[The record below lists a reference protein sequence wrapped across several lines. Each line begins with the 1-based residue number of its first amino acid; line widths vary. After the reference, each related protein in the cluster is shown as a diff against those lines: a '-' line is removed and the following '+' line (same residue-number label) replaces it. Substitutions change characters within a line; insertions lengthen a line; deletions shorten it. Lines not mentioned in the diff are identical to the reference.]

1 VGISTIKVKNDSEK
15 KSTDKGRNYGGC
27 WPTKEQQLL
36 LQASLL
42 QGNVAIDAWH
52 KWKSIVD
59 LNNIDPG
66 SYRLFP
72 LSFFNLRFNGIE
84 DPLMNIFQWVYRLT
98 RGKNEILLKNISELL
113 KHFHKEGIQI
123 MLLKGTSLTL
133 LYYKDC
139 GLRPMIDFDMLVRT
153 EEASDAIRLLTKLG
167 WRSTMTPLKGF
178 IKIGVLTKLGW
189 TPKERR
195 LEDFSKEYI
204 SVRHAHDFINPD
216 KFTIDLHW
224 HLLHGYND
232 VNADFDFWHAA
243 VRTTVNEVPTLV
255 LNPTDLLLHVCGHGV
270 KWNYVPP
277 IRWIADA
284 ITILNNTAD
293 EINWDRMISLAERHR
308 LILPIKEALN
318 YLRSVFQ
325 TPVPETVLKEL
336 RTFSISRTEYFEY
349 RTRTRSPGILDGL
362 LELHLLYRFYS
373 RQTGKANVFWKIVR
387 FPKFLQ
393 HVFGMDRI
401 WDLML
406 YVLFELIRRII
417 QMLAF
422 FKRYLQNMIAK
433 K

>member
-1 VGISTIKVKNDSEK
+1 MFQEKNSTH
-15 KSTDKGRNYGGC
+15 TARNYGGC

-42 QGNVAIDAWH
+42 QGNVATDAWH

-72 LSFFNLRFNGIE
+72 LSFINLGFNGIE

-98 RGKNEILLKNISELL
+98 RDKNEILFKNISELL
-113 KHFHKEGIQI
+113 NHFHNEGIQI
-123 MLLKGTSLTL
+123 MLLKGTSLIL
-133 LYYKDC
+133 LYYKDY
-139 GLRPMIDFDMLVRT
+139 GLRPMIDFDMLVHT
-153 EEASDAIRLLTKLG
+153 EEASDAIKLLTKLG
-167 WRSTMTPLKGF
+167 WRSTITPLKGF
-178 IKIGVLTKLGW
+178 IKIGFLTKLGW
-189 TPKERR
+189 IPKERP

-204 SVRHAHDFINPD
+204 SVRHAHDLINPD

-232 VNADFDFWHAA
+232 VNADSDFWDGA

-255 LNPTDLLLHVCGHGV
+255 LNPTDQLLHVCAHGV
-270 KWNYVPP
+270 KWNSVPP

-284 ITILNNTAD
+284 VTIVNNAQD
-293 EINWDRMISLAERHR
+293 GINWDRMIFLAQRHQ
-308 LILPIKEALN
+308 LILPIKGAMN
-318 YLRSVFQ
+318 YLRSFLQ

-336 RTFSISRTEYFEY
+336 RTFSISKTEYFEY
-349 RTRTRSPGILDGL
+349 RIRTRPPRVLDGL

-393 HVFGMDRI
+393 HVFGMDRLWHLI
-401 WDLML
+401 L
-406 YVLFELIRRII
+406 YVLFEFIRRII
-417 QMLAF
+417 QMMES
-422 FKRYLQNMIAK
+422 FKQSFQKITAK
-433 K
+433 R